1 MSALKRI
8 AKRAVVHTI
17 ARTVPLTWR
26 WRKPG
31 SLIVL
36 MYHRV
41 LPKDSAQRK
50 TEQPG
55 MYVSPETL
63 DLHLTEL
70 ERHFELMHLEEWLRR
85 AKEGAP
91 LPRLACAI
99 TFDDGWRDNYDFAL
113 PVLVKHGAP
122 ATIFLVSSY
131 IGTTYRFWPNRL
143 MSLLQKSFAEPGSVS
158 FPQPLRRIVE
168 PVLAEARNRGTLATE
183 DADRAVQEAKGF
195 DEEEIRR
202 LIETAERTCDEV
214 TCDDVSEGGEI
225 LNREEVTHMAATGLI
240 RYGSHTA
247 THFRLGG
254 RISPSDLDREIAGS
268 REELRE
274 LCGQPIDLFCYPN
287 GETSAAALDVV
298 RRHYQG
304 AVTTRKG
311 WHEASGDPYLIQRI
325 GVHED
330 VSNAREPFLERL
342 SGWR

>member
-1 MSALKRI
+1 MSAVKRI
-8 AKRAVVHTI
+8 AKRAVVQTI
-17 ARTVPLTWR
+17 ARTAPLTWR

-41 LPKDSAQRK
+41 LPKDSPQRK
-50 TEQPG
+50 SEQPG

-63 DLHLTEL
+63 DLHLNEL
-70 ERHFELMHLEEWLRR
+70 KRHFELMHLEEWLRR
-85 AKEGAP
+85 AKQGAA

-131 IGTTYRFWPNRL
+131 IGTAYRFWPNRL
-143 MSLLQKSFAEPGSVS
+143 MSLLQQSFAEPGSVD

-168 PVLAEARNRGTLATE
+168 PVLAAARDRGALAAE

-195 DEEEIRR
+195 DEEQIRG
-202 LIETAERTCDEV
+202 LIETAEKRCGEP
-214 TCDDVSEGGEI
+214 SAAGEI
-225 LNREEVTHMAATGLI
+225 LSGEEVVKLAATGLI

-254 RISPSDLDREIAGS
+254 RISPGELEREIVGS
-268 REELRE
+268 RKALQELS
-274 LCGQPIDLFCYPN
+274 GQPVDLFCYPN
-287 GETSAAALDVV
+287 GETCAAALDLV
-298 RRHYQG
+298 RRHYLG
-304 AVTTRKG
+304 AVTTRSG
-311 WHEASGDPYLIQRI
+311 WHEASGDPYLIRRI

-342 SGWR
+342 SAWR